1 MSEYTAVKR
10 LTRKLD
16 HYGVRTKGVPEK
28 PEGFLGKRRHNG
40 ALSFSARKTMS
51 EVCADEVAVC

>member
-28 PEGFLGKRRHNG
+28 PEGLLGRRKHNG
-40 ALSFSARKTMS
+40 AVSFSVRKTIS
-51 EVCADEVAVC
+51 GVCADEVAV